1 MPIARATQ
9 SAASPASP
17 TSGQRSWS
25 SATRVLFRFGFIY
38 LVLYSLIPLTLLST
52 TLLHRPWLSIES
64 RKLWT
69 ALSALAAMH
78 IFQVSRFDRTFFASD
93 SVLGWSLVGSFV
105 AVSAAATILWSAAD
119 RRRQEYSRLHAWLRV
134 IVQAVLA
141 LTLVDYGAQK
151 IWPNQMPVPRL
162 HQLLSELGSYSP
174 GQLFWV
180 FVGASPGYER
190 FAGFIELLAGGLL
203 FVPALTTLGALL
215 AFIATAQ
222 VFAFNVY
229 YDVQVKVFS
238 FHLFLMAAF
247 LLVPDIRRLADA
259 LIFARATAPSQ
270 RPPLFASRRLAQ
282 AASLGSLL
290 VGAAVIVNAL
300 WFCHANTRF
309 FNPDP
314 SAIPSYGIWDVEDFS
329 MDGSSRPPLLTD
341 EVRWQKIVFDDLN
354 SAYIQR
360 MNGAVIRTRL
370 QRDAS
375 RGVMTITSLGDPRP
389 EMQDFAG
396 SKWKAELNTQ
406 IISPD
411 VILLSGKYNR
421 SSVTVKLRRSQ
432 IRFLLRPHETHWVL
446 HERGDFN

>member
-78 IFQVSRFDRTFFASD
+78 IFRVSRFGRTCFASD
-93 SVLGWSLVGSFV
+93 SGLGWSLVGSFV

-259 LIFARATAPSQ
+259 SFLPELPPRHNGRRYSHPDGWRKLRLWDRFSLVPPSLLTHCGFATQTLRSSTPIQAPS
-270 RPPLFASRRLAQ
+270 
-282 AASLGSLL
+282 
-290 VGAAVIVNAL
+290 
-300 WFCHANTRF
+300 
-309 FNPDP
+309 
-314 SAIPSYGIWDVEDFS
+314 
-329 MDGSSRPPLLTD
+329 LLT
-341 EVRWQKIVFDDLN
+341 EFGTLKISRWMALR
-354 SAYIQR
+354 AR
-360 MNGAVIRTRL
+360 RC
-370 QRDAS
+370 
-375 RGVMTITSLGDPRP
+375 
-389 EMQDFAG
+389 
-396 SKWKAELNTQ
+396 
-406 IISPD
+406 
-411 VILLSGKYNR
+411 LLMRSVGKKL
-421 SSVTVKLRRSQ
+421 SSM
-432 IRFLLRPHETHWVL
+432 I
-446 HERGDFN
+446 